1 MKKQRILI
9 SALIFIVLSSQ
20 IYSQRAN
27 SDSTNQV
34 ELEVMLK
41 KCAEYCKKLEHS
53 SLYFVCIEEIKERL
67 YYFLKPTSIVKAASS
82 TGFFSENTFIYDYQL
97 IRKDNKITERR
108 NLIEEN
114 GKKKDEKD
122 ASLKTKMFG
131 HKYVIFGPIG
141 LLSESWQK
149 HHDYRIVKEEKVK
162 GERAIVLEV
171 VPHSDQELEHLFGK
185 VWVRKNDFSI
195 LKIEW
200 NQKSMRNF
208 EKIEEVAKELGA
220 EPHITFISEYTF
232 EKNGIRFPSKYFVR
246 EEYSRPY
253 RRKFK
258 RSETTVT
265 YRDYKYFTVK
275 TDVVYKKNSHNF

>member
-1 MKKQRILI
+1 MKKQIILI
-9 SALIFIVLSSQ
+9 STIIFIVLSSQ

-27 SDSTNQV
+27 SNSTNQV
-34 ELEVMLK
+34 ELEIILK

-67 YYFLKPTSIVKAASS
+67 YYFHRPTSIVMRR
-82 TGFFSENTFIYDYQL
+82 TGFYSENTYIYDYQL

-108 NLIEEN
+108 DLIEEN

-122 ASLKTKMFG
+122 APLKTKMFE
-131 HKYVIFGPIG
+131 HKYVVFGPIG
-141 LLSESWQK
+141 LLSENWQK
-149 HHDYRIVKEEKVK
+149 HHNYRILKEENVK
-162 GERAIVLEV
+162 GERTIVLEA
-171 VPHSDQELEHLFGK
+171 VPRSDQGLEHLFGK
-185 VWVRKNDFSI
+185 IWVRKNDFSI

-232 EKNGIRFPSKYFVR
+232 EKNGIRFPSKYFVK

-265 YRDYKYFTVK
+265 YRDYKYFTVE
-275 TDVVYKKNSHNF
+275 TDVLYKKIPHNF